1 MARVFENDKCKIDNM
16 SQIKVLWICN
26 FSNPEIRK
34 KLLLQHRGL
43 DYIVRKLLK
52 LKDLSTTDF
61 GIWNTNGINE
71 IKAHPEIS
79 LYVISPHHNLSTNLQ
94 KFDMDGIHYYFYRE
108 QSYTLKWKIL
118 TKIFKK
124 SSSFLSSRNI
134 ISKIVEEVRPDIVHI
149 IGAENP
155 TYSLAALDIPN
166 NIPLIVQLQTLLNDP
181 NILKQSVAYSETML
195 QCERKVIKRADFI
208 GCSDADAHFRNVIEH
223 DIQKGKRFL
232 NLELPNGLSVQIS
245 NEAKEFDFV
254 YFSANINKAFDLALE
269 AFIVAHSINPSLKM
283 EVIGYYDSDFKKKV
297 DKLIFSN
304 NLQDFIHFAGHQ
316 ETYKEVLDL
325 VKKCKIALLP
335 LKIDLISSTI
345 RESMA
350 LGLPVITTITTGT
363 PELNKQRESVL
374 LSEIGDYKTMSENM
388 LKLVSDSDYFSLLQ
402 NNAAQTIRDMFDNSA
417 AIDEWVEAYKTIVSH

>member
-1 MARVFENDKCKIDNM
+1 MIINRV
-16 SQIKVLWICN
+16 L
-26 FSNPEIRK
+26 
-34 KLLLQHRGL
+34 
-43 DYIVRKLLK
+43 
-52 LKDLSTTDF
+52 
-61 GIWNTNGINE
+61 
-71 IKAHPEIS
+71 
-79 LYVISPHHNLSTNLQ
+79 
-94 KFDMDGIHYYFYRE
+94 
-108 QSYTLKWKIL
+108 
-118 TKIFKK
+118 
-124 SSSFLSSRNI
+124 
-134 ISKIVEEVRPDIVHI
+134 
-149 IGAENP
+149 
-155 TYSLAALDIPN
+155 
-166 NIPLIVQLQTLLNDP
+166 
-181 NILKQSVAYSETML
+181 
-195 QCERKVIKRADFI
+195 
-208 GCSDADAHFRNVIEH
+208 
-223 DIQKGKRFL
+223 
-232 NLELPNGLSVQIS
+232 
-245 NEAKEFDFV
+245 
-254 YFSANINKAFDLALE
+254 
-269 AFIVAHSINPSLKM
+269 FIVAHSINPSLKM

-350 LGLPVITTITTGT
+350 LGLPVITTITPGT

>member
-1 MARVFENDKCKIDNM
+1 M

-26 FSNPEIRK
+26 FSNPDVRK
-34 KLLLQHRGL
+34 KLFLRHIGL
-43 DYIVRKLLK
+43 DNIVRRLLK
-52 LKDLSTTDF
+52 LKDLSNTDF

-71 IKAHPEIS
+71 IKSHPEIS

-134 ISKIVEEVRPDIVHI
+134 ISKIVEEVRPDIIHI

-155 TYSLAALDIPN
+155 SYSLAALDIPN

-195 QCERKVIKRADFI
+195 QCERNVIKRADFI

-245 NEAKEFDFV
+245 NETKDFDFV
-254 YFSANINKAFDLALE
+254 YFSSNINKAFDLALE
-269 AFIVAHSINPSLKM
+269 AFIIAHSIKPSLKM

-297 DKLIFSN
+297 DKRIFSN
-304 NLQDFIHFAGHQ
+304 NLQDCIHFAGHQ
-316 ETYKEVLDL
+316 ETYNEVLDL
-325 VKKCKIALLP
+325 VKKCRIALLP

-350 LGLPVITTITTGT
+350 LGLPVITTITPGT

-402 NNAAQTIRDMFDNSA
+402 NNAAKTIRDMFDNSA
-417 AIDEWVEAYKTIVSH
+417 AIDEWVEAYKKLYNINYVKNEYRN